1 MKVLQD
7 HPMNIPTK
15 LGCNWASG
23 ITERRRLNTDNK
35 LLTPMGLFFL
45 LGTSDQQQNTNVLS
59 TYSFNFILFP
69 SIPESQLNR
78 HISISQ

>member
-45 LGTSDQQQNTNVLS
+45 LGTSDHTIEKQKHLLLQLS
-59 TYSFNFILFP
+59 DSSSVYTRTVN
-69 SIPESQLNR
+69 
-78 HISISQ
+78 